1 MFGIILRVLLLI
13 SLTVLSSRAF
23 AVPVANIEIS
33 VDQPTSVLPGG
44 VSFRLHSKGD
54 ERANWYETDEGYSVV
69 KDEKTKAWHYGTLD
83 SHKKLQPSGKLVG
96 RDLPQNSGFEHHLH
110 STPNDLAQQT
120 SSATTSTTSTS
131 VNTTS
136 AITLAVTAPVTGTL
150 PVLFIL
156 VDFSD
161 QKHTYPASDFANLLT
176 NQLQVYFNEV
186 SYGRVKIVPATEISG
201 TSNDGVIE
209 WVTLPYNHPNTAG
222 ATGLANQQ
230 LAADAIKAADG
241 FVDYASYD
249 SNTDGYVDSTELAI
263 VVVAAG
269 YETAFGGTT
278 CSPTPS
284 LWGHQWN
291 IPSTIDHTVDN
302 VLVGDFHNGAGGYA
316 QFGEIQGLTPGC
328 NSNKSAT
335 LLDHLATVGIMA
347 HELGHLLFGLPD
359 LYDTTGVSEGIGNF
373 SLMAAGSWGRK
384 AITDY
389 QGQSPVHPDAW
400 CKLNLG
406 WVDAITDTKGLNYF
420 LAAGNYPTT
429 TATNAVYLQTTSD
442 PKQYFLIEN
451 RGQSG
456 FDAGLS
462 GLMTGSSTVMGLAV
476 WHIDESVRTTTNWMA
491 PNNSASHKFIDLEEA
506 DNVSTMDTKTDR
518 GQFND
523 LYFFG
528 NRTIFDDLST
538 PNSKLF
544 DGTFTGV
551 ALNSILEPAATMSAN
566 FGIAPQTITFNTPS
580 SLIVGASR
588 TLTAIASS
596 GLAVTF
602 SSQSST
608 CTVSGAIV
616 TAISVGTCI
625 IAANQSGDNIRY
637 TAAAEV
643 TNTISIVNSK
653 VAQTITFV
661 SPTPTSLIG
670 TNSGTLAAT
679 ATLTP
684 ITFTVTPSTVCKVS
698 GTTVTGVGAGT
709 CTVTATQ
716 AGDATYASATKTQ
729 TITIAAK
736 TAQTITFVSPT
747 PTSLIGTNS
756 GTLAATATLTPIT
769 FTVTPSTVC
778 KVSGTT
784 VTGVGAG
791 TCTVTATQAGDAT
804 YASATKTQTITIAAK
819 TAQTITTFTAPTSLA
834 KAASGALTG
843 AASSGLV
850 VTFTSTTTT
859 ICKVNGTTV
868 TATSTAG
875 TCTVAA
881 DQSGNATYAAA
892 PQKKLSISVK

>member
-13 SLTVLSSRAF
+13 SLTVLGNRAF
-23 AVPVANIEIS
+23 AVPAANIEIS

-69 KDEKTKAWHYGTLD
+69 KDEQTKAWHYGTLD
-83 SHKKLQPSGKLVG
+83 NQKKLKPSGKLVG
-96 RDLPQNSGFEHHLH
+96 RDLPQNSGFERHLH
-110 STPNDLAQQT
+110 SIPNDLAQQT

-136 AITLAVTAPVTGTL
+136 AITQAVTAPVTGVL

-161 QKHTYPASDFANLLT
+161 QKHFYPASDFANLLT

-186 SYGRVKIVPATEISG
+186 SYGKVKILPATETSGIS
-201 TSNDGVIE
+201 NGVTE
-209 WVTLPYNHPNTAG
+209 WLTLGKIHPNTAG
-222 ATGLANQQ
+222 TTDLRNQQ
-230 LAADAIKAADG
+230 LAADAIKVADD

-249 SNTDGYVDSTELAI
+249 LNTDGYVDSTELAI

-291 IPSTIDHTVDN
+291 IPSTIDHTVDG
-302 VLVGDFHNGAGGYA
+302 VLVGDLHNGAGGYA
-316 QFGEIQGLTPGC
+316 QFGEIQGSTPGC
-328 NSNKSAT
+328 NSTSLVT
-335 LLDHLATVGIMA
+335 LKDHLATLGIMA

-384 AITDY
+384 ASIDF

-406 WVDAITDTKGLNYF
+406 WVDPITDTRGLNYF

-462 GLMTGSSTVMGLAV
+462 GLMTGSSTVMGTPGGLAV
-476 WHIDESVRTTTNWMA
+476 WHIDESVRTTSNWMA
-491 PNNSASHKFIDLEEA
+491 PNNVASHKFIDLEEA

-736 TAQTITFVSPT
+736 TAQTIT
-747 PTSLIGTNS
+747 
-756 GTLAATATLTPIT
+756 
-769 FTVTPSTVC
+769 
-778 KVSGTT
+778 
-784 VTGVGAG
+784 
-791 TCTVTATQAGDAT
+791 
-804 YASATKTQTITIAAK
+804 
-819 TAQTITTFTAPTSLA
+819 TFTAPTSLA

-892 PQKKLSISVK
+892 PQKKLSFSVK